1 MILTE
6 IKHYLM
12 QRNIATLRDIALHV
26 DADPDAV
33 RGMLDHWVRKGRVSR
48 QLATASCGSSCTKC
62 DTEATEIYRWQD
74 RNLDSVITIHPAGMV
89 QRCDAESLNKNII
102 KPLKLG

>member
-26 DADPDAV
+26 DANPDAV
-33 RGMLDHWVRKGRVSR
+33 RGMLDHWVRKGQVSR

-62 DTEATEIYRWQD
+62 DTDATEIYRWQD
-74 RNLDSVITIHPAGMV
+74 RNADRVIAIHPARLV
-89 QRCDAESLNKNII
+89 QHCDVEG
-102 KPLKLG
+102 LKKT